1 MGWGIHPSCLNFV
14 TLVFQPFSGPM
25 VVSWISNYCT
35 THSQANEPS
44 LSEKQNGECV
54 HRSANVCTVLGGRSR
69 GRLGGKGG
77 GWASEKW
84 GDLCILGWVHT
95 THCAPHFPP
104 THSAEC
110 IETSWPKYFLPSRQ
124 FTASFRPPPLIR
136 HQWRLVRVMISVG
149 QIQLILW
156 ANIGLHLPPIGQIN
170 ELVLVKRGQLLTW
183 Q

>member
-110 IETSWPKYFLPSRQ
+110 IETSRPKYFLPFANLQLPSDPHL
-124 FTASFRPPPLIR
+124 S
-136 HQWRLVRVMISVG
+136 SVINVG
-149 QIQLILW
+149 WSESWYQLDRSSSYCELILVC
-156 ANIGLHLPPIGQIN
+156 ICHQS
-170 ELVLVKRGQLLTW
+170 VR
-183 Q
+183 